1 MFKRT
6 LTLAVIM
13 ALGTVGFAQSGTQTT
28 ATQTPPAKPEA
39 PKSKTLAA
47 VQGTWVFTSV
57 NGQDAAGQPEIVITI
72 TDDKYVQTIDG
83 NTVEKGTL
91 KFDDTKKP
99 LHMDLVIIEGQDAGK
114 TQLGVLELTSATAVR
129 AKLNTAGETTRP
141 TDFAPAP
148 GEGYFVFT
156 AVKKK

>member
-13 ALGTVGFAQSGTQTT
+13 AFGTIGFAQSGTQTT
-28 ATQTPPAKPEA
+28 GAQTPPPKPDA
-39 PKSKTLAA
+39 AKSKTLTA
-47 VQGTWVFTSV
+47 VQGVWVFTSV
-57 NGQDAAGQPEIVITI
+57 NGQDATGQAEIVITI

-83 NTVEKGTL
+83 NVVEKGTL

-99 LHMDLVIIEGQDAGK
+99 IYMDLVIVEGQDAGK
-114 TQLGVLELTSATAVR
+114 TQLGVFELTSPTAAR

>member
-6 LTLAVIM
+6 LTLAIIM
-13 ALGTVGFAQSGTQTT
+13 ALGTIGFAQSGAQTT
-28 ATQTPPAKPEA
+28 GAQTPPAKPEPA
-39 PKSKTLAA
+39 KSKTLTA

-114 TQLGVLELTSATAVR
+114 TQLGVIELTSQRRSAPSSIRPARRRVRRTSHRRR
-129 AKLNTAGETTRP
+129 AKATLCLQR
-141 TDFAPAP
+141 
-148 GEGYFVFT
+148 
-156 AVKKK
+156 

>member
-6 LTLAVIM
+6 LTLAAIM
-13 ALGTVGFAQSGTQTT
+13 SLGAIGFAQTT
-28 ATQTPPAKPEA
+28 TQTPPAKPDTSKA
-39 PKSKTLAA
+39 KTLTA
-47 VQGTWVFTSV
+47 VQGAWIFTTM
-57 NGQDAAGQPEIVITI
+57 NGQDLTGQQEVIITI

-83 NTVEKGTL
+83 NIVEKGTI

-99 LHMDLVIIEGQDAGK
+99 IYMDVVIVEGNDAGK
-114 TQLGVLELTSATAVR
+114 TQLGVFELSSPTAAR

-148 GEGYFVFT
+148 GEGFFTFT